1 MRRSLAG
8 ARLVLTGAS
17 GGIGRFLASHA
28 AERGARLLLAGRKLE
43 VLEEIAAP
51 LKARGCDIATMAG
64 DLTKAADM
72 QTLIQTAKERFGGLD
87 VLVNN
92 AGVSSFGHFATS
104 TEAILRE
111 IMEVN
116 FFAPAELMRLA
127 APLLRRGNRPAIV
140 NVSSMC
146 ARRGVPAWSEYSA
159 SKFALA
165 GLTEA
170 LRAEFAR
177 FDIDVLLVV
186 PGLTQTDFASH
197 SLRREGRM
205 NIDFAGGMPPQYV
218 AESILRGL
226 EKGKSEIVLGRE
238 ARWMLRVNRFLPRL
252 VDRLMARRVKALY
265 ANERANVQTPVAV

>member
-1 MRRSLAG
+1 
-8 ARLVLTGAS
+8 
-17 GGIGRFLASHA
+17 
-28 AERGARLLLAGRKLE
+28 
-43 VLEEIAAP
+43 
-51 LKARGCDIATMAG
+51 
-64 DLTKAADM
+64 
-72 QTLIQTAKERFGGLD
+72 
-87 VLVNN
+87 
-92 AGVSSFGHFATS
+92 
-104 TEAILRE
+104 
-111 IMEVN
+111 MEVN

-127 APLLRRGNRPAIV
+127 TPLLRKGQRPAIV

-186 PGLTQTDFASH
+186 PGLTRTDFASH
-197 SLRREGRM
+197 SLRREGKMR
-205 NIDFAGGMPPQYV
+205 IDFAGGMAPEYV

-252 VDRLMARRVKALY
+252 VDRLMARRVRALY
-265 ANERANVQTPVAV
+265 AAEASGKGSPVAV

>member
-1 MRRSLAG
+1 MRRALAG
-8 ARLVLTGAS
+8 ARVILTGAS
-17 GGIGRFLASHA
+17 GGIGRCLAGRA
-28 AERGARLLLAGRKLE
+28 AARGARLLLAGRKLP
-43 VLEEIAAP
+43 VLDEIAGP
-51 LKARGCDIATMAG
+51 LQARGGDVATMAG
-64 DLTKAADM
+64 DLTNPVDM
-72 QTLIQTAKERFGGLD
+72 QALIQTAKERLGGLD
-87 VLVNN
+87 ILINN

-104 TEAILRE
+104 SEPILRE

-197 SLRREGRM
+197 SLRRDGRM
-205 NIDFAGGMPPQYV
+205 QIDFAGGMPAENV
-218 AESILRGL
+218 AESILRGV
-226 EKGKSEIVLGRE
+226 EKGTSEIVLGRE
-238 ARWMLRVNRFLPRL
+238 ARWLLRINRVLPRL

-265 ANERANVQTPVAV
+265 ASEQHEAQTPAAV

>member
-1 MRRSLAG
+1 MRRALAG
-8 ARLVLTGAS
+8 ARIILTGAS
-17 GGIGRFLASHA
+17 GGIGRRLAAGA
-28 AERGARLLLAGRKLE
+28 AARGARLLLAGRKLP
-43 VLEEIAAP
+43 VLDEIAAP
-51 LKARGCDIATMAG
+51 LQAHGGDVATMAG
-64 DLTKAADM
+64 DLTNPADM
-72 QTLIQTAKERFGGLD
+72 QALIQTAKERFGGLD
-87 VLVNN
+87 ILINN

-104 TEAILRE
+104 TEPVLRE

-127 APLLRRGNRPAIV
+127 APLLRRGNRPVIV

-197 SLRREGRM
+197 SLRRDGRM
-205 NIDFAGGMPPQYV
+205 QIDFAGGMPAAHV
-218 AESILRGL
+218 AENILRGL
-226 EKGKSEIVLGRE
+226 EKGTSEIVLGRE
-238 ARWMLRVNRFLPRL
+238 ARWLLRINRVLPRL
-252 VDRLMARRVKALY
+252 VDRLLARRVKALY
-265 ANERANVQTPVAV
+265 ANKQQEAQTPAAV

>member
-1 MRRSLAG
+1 MRRALAG
-8 ARLVLTGAS
+8 ARVVLTGAS
-17 GGIGRFLASHA
+17 GGIGRCLAARA
-28 AERGARLLLAGRKLE
+28 AARGARLLLAGRKAR
-43 VLEEIAAP
+43 VLDEIAAP
-51 LKARGCDIATMAG
+51 LQARGGDVATMAG
-64 DLTKAADM
+64 DLTIPADM
-72 QTLIQTAKERFGGLD
+72 QGLLQAAQERFGGLD
-87 VLVNN
+87 VLINN

-104 TEAILRE
+104 NEAILRE

-127 APLLRRGNRPAIV
+127 APLLRHGNRPAIV

-197 SLRREGRM
+197 SLRRDGRM
-205 NIDFAGGMPPQYV
+205 QIDFAGGMPADSV
-218 AESILRGL
+218 AENILRGL

-238 ARWMLRVNRFLPRL
+238 ARWLLRINRFLPRL
-252 VDRLMARRVKALY
+252 VDRLMARRVRALY
-265 ANERANVQTPVAV
+265 ANEPREIQTPAHV

>member
-1 MRRSLAG
+1 MRRALAG
-8 ARLVLTGAS
+8 ARVVLTGAS
-17 GGIGRFLASHA
+17 GGIGRCLAARA
-28 AERGARLLLAGRKLE
+28 AARGARLLLAGRKAR
-43 VLEEIAAP
+43 VLDEIAAP
-51 LKARGCDIATMAG
+51 LQARGGDVATMAG
-64 DLTKAADM
+64 DLTIPADM
-72 QTLIQTAKERFGGLD
+72 QGLLQAVKERFGGLD
-87 VLVNN
+87 VLINN

-104 TEAILRE
+104 NEAILRE

-127 APLLRRGNRPAIV
+127 APLLRHGNRPAIV

-146 ARRGVPAWSEYSA
+146 ARRGIPAWSEYSA

-197 SLRREGRM
+197 SLRRDGRM
-205 NIDFAGGMPPQYV
+205 QIDFAGGMPAESV
-218 AESILRGL
+218 AASILRGL
-226 EKGKSEIVLGRE
+226 EMGTSEIVLGRE
-238 ARWMLRVNRFLPRL
+238 ARWLLRINRYLPRL
-252 VDRLMARRVKALY
+252 VDRLMARRVRALY
-265 ANERANVQTPVAV
+265 ANEPREIQTPAHV

>member
-1 MRRSLAG
+1 MRRALKG
-8 ARLVLTGAS
+8 ARIILTGAS
-17 GGIGRFLASHA
+17 GGIGRCLAAGA
-28 AERGARLLLAGRKLE
+28 ASRGARLLVAGRKLA
-43 VLEEIAAP
+43 VLEEIAGP
-51 LKARGCDIATMAG
+51 LQARGADVATMAG
-64 DLTKAADM
+64 DLTNPADM
-72 QTLIQTAKERFGGLD
+72 QALVAAAKERFGGLD
-87 VLVNN
+87 ILINN

-104 TEAILRE
+104 SEAILRE

-186 PGLTQTDFASH
+186 PGLTRTNFPSH
-197 SLRREGRM
+197 SLRRDGRM
-205 NIDFAGGMPPQYV
+205 QIDFEGGMPAESV
-218 AESILRGL
+218 AEQILRGL

-238 ARWMLRVNRFLPRL
+238 ARWLLRVNRFLPRL
-252 VDRLMARRVKALY
+252 VDRLMARRVRALY
-265 ANERANVQTPVAV
+265 AKESQEVQSPVSV

>member
-8 ARLVLTGAS
+8 ARLILTGAS
-17 GGIGRFLASHA
+17 GGIGRFLARLA
-28 AERGARLLLAGRKLE
+28 AARGARLILAGRKRE

-51 LKARGCDIATMAG
+51 LQARGCDVATMAG
-64 DLTKAADM
+64 DLTNAGDM
-72 QTLIQTAKERFGGLD
+72 QALMQMAKDRFGGLD
-87 VLVNN
+87 VLINN

-104 TEAILRE
+104 TEPILRE

-165 GLTEA
+165 GLTES

-197 SLRREGRM
+197 SLRRDGRM
-205 NIDFAGGMPPQYV
+205 QIDFAGGMPPENV
-218 AESILRGL
+218 AASVLRGL
-226 EKGKSEIVLGRE
+226 ERGKSEIVLGRE
-238 ARWMLRVNRFLPRL
+238 ARWLLRVNRFLPRL
-252 VDRLMARRVKALY
+252 VDRLMARRVRALY
-265 ANERANVQTPVAV
+265 AQEKTAMQTPMTV

>member
-8 ARLVLTGAS
+8 ARLILTGAS
-17 GGIGRFLASHA
+17 GGIGRFLATLA
-28 AERGARLLLAGRKLE
+28 AARGARLILAGRKRE
-43 VLEEIAAP
+43 MLEEIAAP
-51 LKARGCDIATMAG
+51 LQARGCDVATMAG
-64 DLTKAADM
+64 DLTNAGDM
-72 QTLIQTAKERFGGLD
+72 QALIQMAKERFGGLD
-87 VLVNN
+87 VLINN

-104 TEAILRE
+104 TEPILRE

-165 GLTEA
+165 GLTES

-177 FDIDVLLVV
+177 FDIDVLLIV
-186 PGLTQTDFASH
+186 PGLTRTDFASH
-197 SLRREGRM
+197 SLRRDGRM
-205 NIDFAGGMPPQYV
+205 RIDFAGGMPPENV
-218 AESILRGL
+218 AASVLRGL
-226 EKGKSEIVLGRE
+226 ERGKSEIVLGRE
-238 ARWMLRVNRFLPRL
+238 ARWLLRVNRFLPRL
-252 VDRLMARRVKALY
+252 VDRLMARRVRALY
-265 ANERANVQTPVAV
+265 AQEKTEMQTPVTV

>member
-1 MRRSLAG
+1 MQRDLAG
-8 ARLVLTGAS
+8 ARVVLTGAS
-17 GGIGRFLASHA
+17 GGIGRCLAA
-28 AERGARLLLAGRKLE
+28 AAAARGARLLLAGRKAQT
-43 VLEEIAAP
+43 LEEIAAP
-51 LKARGCDIATMAG
+51 LQARGCDIAISAG
-64 DLTKAADM
+64 DLTKFADM
-72 QTLIQTAKERFGGLD
+72 KALMHAAQERFGGLD
-87 VLVNN
+87 VLINN

-104 TEAILRE
+104 NEAILRE

-127 APLLRRGNRPAIV
+127 APLLRKGNRPAIV

-159 SKFALA
+159 SKFGLA

-197 SLRREGRM
+197 SLRRDGRM
-205 NIDFAGGMPPQYV
+205 QINFAGGMPAQSV
-218 AESILRGL
+218 AENILRGL

-252 VDRLMARRVKALY
+252 VDRLMARRVRALY
-265 ANERANVQTPVAV
+265 AHESKEVQAPAHV

>member
-8 ARLVLTGAS
+8 ARVVLTGAS
-17 GGIGRFLASHA
+17 GGIGRCLAAGA
-28 AERGARLLLAGRKLE
+28 AARGARLLLSGRKSA
-43 VLEEIAAP
+43 VLEEIAVP
-51 LKARGCDIATMAG
+51 LQSRGCDVATFAG
-64 DLTKAADM
+64 DLTSPADMKMLVQAAADR
-72 QTLIQTAKERFGGLD
+72 LGGLD
-87 VLVNN
+87 VLINN
-92 AGVSSFGHFATS
+92 AGVSSFGHFVTS
-104 TEAILRE
+104 SEAILRE

-197 SLRREGRM
+197 SLRRDGRM
-205 NIDFAGGMPPQYV
+205 QINFAGGMPPESV
-218 AESILRGL
+218 AENILRGL

-238 ARWMLRVNRFLPRL
+238 ARWLLRVNRFLPRL
-252 VDRLMARRVKALY
+252 VDRLMARRVRALY
-265 ANERANVQTPVAV
+265 AGEAREVQTPAHV

>member
-8 ARLVLTGAS
+8 ARVVLTGAS
-17 GGIGRFLASHA
+17 GGIGRCLAAGA
-28 AERGARLLLAGRKLE
+28 AARGARLLLSGRKESILN
-43 VLEEIAAP
+43 EIAAP
-51 LKARGCDIATMAG
+51 LRSRGCDVATVAG
-64 DLTKAADM
+64 DLTNPADM
-72 QTLIQTAKERFGGLD
+72 KALIQAAGERLGGLD
-87 VLVNN
+87 VLINN
-92 AGVSSFGHFATS
+92 AGVSSFGHFVTS
-104 TEAILRE
+104 SEAILRE

-197 SLRREGRM
+197 SLRCDGRM
-205 NIDFAGGMPPQYV
+205 QINFAGGMPPESV
-218 AESILRGL
+218 ADSILRGL

-238 ARWMLRVNRFLPRL
+238 ARWLLRVNRFLPRL
-252 VDRLMARRVKALY
+252 VDRLMARRVRALY
-265 ANERANVQTPVAV
+265 ANEPQELQAPAHV

>member
-1 MRRSLAG
+1 MRCVDHWQAQ
-8 ARLVLTGAS
+8 RLILTGAS
-17 GGIGRFLASHA
+17 GGIGRFLATQA
-28 AERGARLLLAGRKLE
+28 AARGARLLLAGRKLE
-43 VLEEIAAP
+43 VLEELAGP
-51 LKARGCDIATMAG
+51 LKARGCDVATLAG
-64 DLTKAADM
+64 DLTNADDM
-72 QTLIQTAKERFGGLD
+72 QALIQVAKERFGGLD
-87 VLVNN
+87 VLINN

-104 TEAILRE
+104 TEPILRE

-197 SLRREGRM
+197 SLRRDGRM
-205 NIDFAGGMPPQYV
+205 QIDFAGGMPPQNV

-238 ARWMLRVNRFLPRL
+238 ARWLLRVNRFLPRWS
-252 VDRLMARRVKALY
+252 
-265 ANERANVQTPVAV
+265 TG

>member
-1 MRRSLAG
+1 
-8 ARLVLTGAS
+8 
-17 GGIGRFLASHA
+17 
-28 AERGARLLLAGRKLE
+28 LLLSGRNAA
-43 VLEEIAAP
+43 VLEEAAMP
-51 LKARGCDIATMAG
+51 LRTRGCDLATVAG
-64 DLTKAADM
+64 DLSDPADM
-72 QTLIQTAKERFGGLD
+72 KVLIKTAEERFGGLD
-87 VLVNN
+87 VLINN

-104 TEAILRE
+104 NEAILRE

-127 APLLRRGNRPAIV
+127 VPLLRRGSRPAIV

-165 GLTEA
+165 GLSEA

-197 SLRREGRM
+197 SLRRDGRM
-205 NIDFAGGMPPQYV
+205 QINFAGGMPAAGV

-238 ARWMLRVNRFLPRL
+238 ARWVLRVNRFLPRL
-252 VDRLMARRVKALY
+252 VDRLMARRVRALY
-265 ANERANVQTPVAV
+265 ANEAQSAQSPVRN